1 MTAIQKPKRAFLAY
15 CALADRLQ
23 KPKAGLMEAL
33 IPFFAPVCRDLA
45 GKMFDASAFASEVE
59 SRYGLQIP
67 RLAVLGLAEQL
78 NREGLLKNVSSSGIT
93 PIYQYA
99 AVEQASF
106 EDVPGVTEDEIDRVL
121 ADFVAICR
129 TDERLA
135 GLSDDK
141 LHENFLERL
150 LHVDSMRILS
160 RKDVAV
166 GTKRNNTTIT
176 RKPTELDSTNHQALR
191 LDFHVAQF
199 LLDLKGGKP
208 DLFNRVSDIAFAN
221 MAAEALACFRDPV
234 GETSTLEGFSIY
246 LDSPL
251 LLDILGVN
259 AEYKE
264 YGSELLEMVHAANA
278 TALVFDDAVGEA
290 EGVVA
295 ARLAAA
301 RSGKVSATARWA
313 ATAPHVLNALVGQI
327 GAQAGAKNIGT
338 KPDPTL
344 DLIGRAPDTCGSI
357 QSYMDGQMAAWQN
370 DEARQHDQR
379 SVWSMLRIRD
389 SSTLRTK
396 IREGRTVF
404 IARNTALVRIA
415 NEAWRMWLRG
425 RRHSRDS
432 AERWAPVAM
441 SDKQLAGF
449 LWLQAGGAGNGL
461 MSRSRLLAHCSSAIR
476 PRPDVKA
483 RAYNLVLTLNGETE
497 ADTISALMEDKEGE
511 RALMRATRGDPEDVT
526 PERLPFIIDQI
537 KLAAGEYAATHA
549 RDEARAAA
557 IAKQEEHDQEV
568 ARVRDAGQ
576 EKVVQVTNQADELAK
591 QLAQET
597 LQRVSAEG
605 ELKSLRDEQ
614 RRLQRQKKIDEAC
627 KFCAAFDAI
636 RTRYR
641 LARWVT
647 WFAYAAVLI
656 YALFFTQART
666 QAAIILVLT
675 MVGFWFSL
683 TLLEGSISF
692 FSKKAL
698 RKRLAA
704 LGIEA
709 LLPKNEAPK
718 FDDATWAQRWLV
730 SMKHASTIESDES
743 NSDAKDAASLDDA
756 DSSPSGSVEVA
767 GEAIKQ

>member
-234 GETSTLEGFSIY
+234 GEKSTLEGFSIY

-251 LLDILGVN
+251 L
-259 AEYKE
+259 
-264 YGSELLEMVHAANA
+264 
-278 TALVFDDAVGEA
+278 
-290 EGVVA
+290 
-295 ARLAAA
+295 
-301 RSGKVSATARWA
+301 
-313 ATAPHVLNALVGQI
+313 
-327 GAQAGAKNIGT
+327 
-338 KPDPTL
+338 
-344 DLIGRAPDTCGSI
+344 
-357 QSYMDGQMAAWQN
+357 
-370 DEARQHDQR
+370 
-379 SVWSMLRIRD
+379 
-389 SSTLRTK
+389 
-396 IREGRTVF
+396 
-404 IARNTALVRIA
+404 
-415 NEAWRMWLRG
+415 
-425 RRHSRDS
+425 
-432 AERWAPVAM
+432 
-441 SDKQLAGF
+441 
-449 LWLQAGGAGNGL
+449 
-461 MSRSRLLAHCSSAIR
+461 
-476 PRPDVKA
+476 
-483 RAYNLVLTLNGETE
+483 
-497 ADTISALMEDKEGE
+497 
-511 RALMRATRGDPEDVT
+511 
-526 PERLPFIIDQI
+526 
-537 KLAAGEYAATHA
+537 
-549 RDEARAAA
+549 
-557 IAKQEEHDQEV
+557 
-568 ARVRDAGQ
+568 
-576 EKVVQVTNQADELAK
+576 
-591 QLAQET
+591 
-597 LQRVSAEG
+597 
-605 ELKSLRDEQ
+605 
-614 RRLQRQKKIDEAC
+614 
-627 KFCAAFDAI
+627 
-636 RTRYR
+636 
-641 LARWVT
+641 
-647 WFAYAAVLI
+647 
-656 YALFFTQART
+656 
-666 QAAIILVLT
+666 
-675 MVGFWFSL
+675 
-683 TLLEGSISF
+683 
-692 FSKKAL
+692 
-698 RKRLAA
+698 
-704 LGIEA
+704 
-709 LLPKNEAPK
+709 
-718 FDDATWAQRWLV
+718 
-730 SMKHASTIESDES
+730 
-743 NSDAKDAASLDDA
+743 
-756 DSSPSGSVEVA
+756 
-767 GEAIKQ
+767 